1 MKRLSSIQVIVMAAG
16 QGKRMVS
23 RLPKVLHRLAGRS
36 LLSHVL
42 TTAHSVAPQTTAV
55 VVGHG
60 GAAVREVFAG
70 EVAKAVSFQAH
81 TFFLPLSPCGRG
93 CPEGA
98 GEGEQ
103 RLFYPSPPAPLPQGE
118 RGEKRGTPSKEGKHF
133 DRNRA
138 KTSDLIFVEQDPPR
152 GTGDAVRV
160 ALAALPDAE
169 LTLVMNGDCP
179 LITASD
185 VRQLCDVAAQGSLA
199 WLTVKTP
206 SPQGLGRIVRDT
218 NGNVQAI
225 VEERDADEAQKKI
238 SEINVGVLAAPT
250 ALLKRWVEQL
260 TCDNAQQEYYLTDI
274 LAMAVR
280 DGVPVETVQAEDERD
295 TRGVNDRVQLA
306 EVERIVQRKQ
316 AEVLMQQGVTFFDPA
331 RFDLRG
337 TLRCGSDVSIDVGCV
352 FEGEVT
358 LGNDVEI
365 GAYCVLRNVTL
376 AEGVRVAPFS
386 HLDGA
391 EVGKQAVIGPYA
403 RLRPGAK
410 LAEHTHVGNFVEIK
424 ASTLGAGSKANH
436 LSYLGDAEIGAN
448 VNIGAGTITCNY
460 DGVSKH
466 KTTIG
471 DDAFIGSNTALVAPL
486 TIGQGATIGAGST
499 LSEDAEAQAL
509 TFTRTQPIVKKNWSR
524 PAKKK
529 E

>member
-1 MKRLSSIQVIVMAAG
+1 
-16 QGKRMVS
+16 MVS
-23 RLPKVLHRLAGRS
+23 RLPKVLHPLAGRP

-42 TTAHSVAPQTTAV
+42 TTARSIAPQTVAV

-60 GAAVREVFAG
+60 ATAVQEAFSQEA
-70 EVAKAVSFQAH
+70 
-81 TFFLPLSPCGRG
+81 
-93 CPEGA
+93 
-98 GEGEQ
+98 
-103 RLFYPSPPAPLPQGE
+103 
-118 RGEKRGTPSKEGKHF
+118 
-133 DRNRA
+133 
-138 KTSDLIFVEQDPPR
+138 DLVFVEQHPPR

-160 ALAALPDAE
+160 ALTALSDADI
-169 LTLVMNGDCP
+169 TLVMNGDCP
-179 LITASD
+179 LIAASS
-185 VRQLCDVAAQGSLA
+185 VRRLCDAAARGALV

-206 SPQGLGRIVRDT
+206 SPQGLGRIVRDAR
-218 NGNVQAI
+218 GQVQAI
-225 VEERDADEAQKKI
+225 VEERDADDAQKKI
-238 SEINVGVLAAPT
+238 DEINVGVLAAPT
-250 ALLKRWVEQL
+250 ALLKRWVGQL
-260 TCDNAQQEYYLTDI
+260 TCDNAQQEYYLTDV

-280 DGVPVETVQAEDERD
+280 EGVPVETVQADDERD

-306 EVERIVQRKQ
+306 EVERIVQRRQ
-316 AEVLMQQGVTFFDPA
+316 AEALMRQGVTLADPA

-337 TLRCGSDVSIDVGCV
+337 TLHCGRDVSIDVGCV

-358 LGNDVEI
+358 LGDDVVI
-365 GAYCVLRNVTL
+365 GAHCVLRNVAL
-376 AEGVRVAPFS
+376 AEGVKVAPFS

-391 EVGKQAVIGPYA
+391 NVGAQAVIGPYA

-410 LAEHTHVGNFVEIK
+410 LAERVHVGNFVEIK

-460 DGVSKH
+460 DGVNKY

-471 DDAFIGSNTALVAPL
+471 DDAFIGSNTALVAPI
-486 TIGQGATIGAGST
+486 TVGQGATIGAGST

-509 TFTRTQPIVKKNWSR
+509 TFTRTRPIIKKDWPR

>member
-1 MKRLSSIQVIVMAAG
+1 MAAG

-23 RLPKVLHRLAGRS
+23 RLPKVLHRLAGRP

-42 TTAHSVAPQTTAV
+42 TTAHSVAPQTVAV
-55 VVGHG
+55 VIGHG
-60 GAAVREVFAG
+60 GAVVRETFA
-70 EVAKAVSFQAH
+70 ESVDTV
-81 TFFLPLSPCGRG
+81 
-93 CPEGA
+93 
-98 GEGEQ
+98 
-103 RLFYPSPPAPLPQGE
+103 
-118 RGEKRGTPSKEGKHF
+118 
-133 DRNRA
+133 
-138 KTSDLIFVEQDPPR
+138 FVEQHPPR

-160 ALAALPDAE
+160 ALAALPDAD

-179 LITASD
+179 LIAAPD
-185 VRQLCDVAAQGSLA
+185 VRRLCDAAAQDALV

-206 SPQGLGRIVRDT
+206 SPQGLGRIVRDAS
-218 NGNVQAI
+218 GHVQAI
-225 VEERDADEAQKKI
+225 VEERDADDAQKKI
-238 SEINVGVLAAPT
+238 DEINVGVLAAPT
-250 ALLKRWVEQL
+250 ALLKRWVGQL

-280 DGVPVETVQAEDERD
+280 ENVPVETVQAEDERD
-295 TRGVNDRVQLA
+295 TRGVNDRAQLA
-306 EVERIVQRKQ
+306 EVERIVQQRQ
-316 AEVLMQQGVTFFDPA
+316 ADALMRQGVTLADPA

-337 TLRCGSDVSIDVGCV
+337 TLRCGRDVSIDIGCV
-352 FEGEVT
+352 FEGDVT

-376 AEGVRVAPFS
+376 ADGVKVAPFS

-391 EVGKQAVIGPYA
+391 EVGKQAVVGPFS

-410 LAEHTHVGNFVEIK
+410 LAEQTHVGNFVEIK

-460 DGVSKH
+460 DGVSKY

-486 TIGQGATIGAGST
+486 TVGQGATICAGST
-499 LSEDAEAQAL
+499 LSEDAEAQTL
-509 TFTRTQPIVKKNWSR
+509 TFTRTRPIVKKNWPR
-524 PAKKK
+524 PTKKRS
-529 E
+529 ES

>member
-1 MKRLSSIQVIVMAAG
+1 MLYHQKVVFDGAGAEKRVKPLSSIQVIVMAAG

-23 RLPKVLHRLAGRS
+23 RQPKVLHRLAGRP

-42 TTAHSVAPQTTAV
+42 ATARSVAPQKVAV
-55 VVGHG
+55 VIGHG
-60 GAAVREVFAG
+60 SAAVREVFAADDG
-70 EVAKAVSFQAH
+70 LV
-81 TFFLPLSPCGRG
+81 
-93 CPEGA
+93 
-98 GEGEQ
+98 
-103 RLFYPSPPAPLPQGE
+103 
-118 RGEKRGTPSKEGKHF
+118 
-133 DRNRA
+133 
-138 KTSDLIFVEQDPPR
+138 FVEQQPPR

-160 ALAALPDAE
+160 ALAALSLPNAAG

-179 LITASD
+179 LIAASS
-185 VRQLCDVAAQGSLA
+185 VRQLCDSAARGALT

-206 SPQGLGRIVRDT
+206 LPQGLGRVVRDAH
-218 NGNVQAI
+218 GRVRAI
-225 VEERDADEAQKKI
+225 VEERDASDAQKKI
-238 SEINVGVLAAPT
+238 DEINVGVLAAPT
-250 ALLKRWVEQL
+250 ALLKRWVGQL

-295 TRGVNDRVQLA
+295 TRGINDREQLA
-306 EVERIVQRKQ
+306 EVERIVQRRQ
-316 AEVLMQQGVTFFDPA
+316 AEALMRQGVTLADPA

-337 TLRCGSDVSIDVGCV
+337 TLHCGRDVGIDVGCL
-352 FEGEVT
+352 FEGEVM
-358 LGNDVEI
+358 LGDGVEV

-376 AEGVRVAPFS
+376 AEGVKVAPFS

-391 EVGKQAVIGPYA
+391 EVGAQAMLGPYA

-460 DGVSKH
+460 DGANKH

-471 DDAFIGSNTALVAPL
+471 DNAFIGSNTALVAPL
-486 TIGQGATIGAGST
+486 TIGEGATIGAGST
-499 LSEDAEAQAL
+499 LAEDAEAQAL
-509 TFTRTQPIVKKNWSR
+509 TFTRTRPIVKKNWPR

-529 E
+529 D